1 MRFGP
6 LPRALV
12 VVAAVLLA
20 MTGDDQLAQI
30 VAVVHAAMLVAALW
44 WPVPAWA
51 ASSVLLVWVQLTH
64 PPGSNDTMYGW
75 LVQAGIVLLLA
86 LNLDTGKTALFTAA
100 GVLPVLPGG
109 PVAVVAVAGA
119 GAAGWLIRSR
129 RDAQA
134 ALAEERGE
142 RALLEER
149 ARIARELHDVVAHHM
164 SVIAIQAD
172 AGPHRVADP
181 PPELTEAFATI
192 RSTALEGLGELRRLL
207 GVLRAE
213 PGVAPQPSLADLDR
227 LASGATLET
236 TGDLANVPRGVGLNA
251 YRIVQEALTNTMRH
265 APGAAVTV
273 RVVRDDRE
281 LRIGV
286 VNARP
291 QDGPR
296 ASAGAGHGILGMRER
311 AAMLGGTLTTGPTAD
326 GGFAVS
332 AVLPLTE
339 TS

>member
-6 LPRALV
+6 FPRALV
-12 VVAAVLLA
+12 VVVAVLLA
-20 MTGDDQLAQI
+20 MTGDDQAAQI

-51 ASSVLLVWVQLTH
+51 ASSTLLVGVQLTH
-64 PPGSNDTMYGW
+64 PPGANDLMYGW

-86 LNLDTGKTALFTAA
+86 LRLDTRKTALFTAA
-100 GVLPVLPGG
+100 GVLPVLSGG

-129 RDAQA
+129 RDTKA
-134 ALAEERGE
+134 ALTEERGQ

-227 LASGATLET
+227 LAAGATLET
-236 TGDLANVPRGVGLNA
+236 TGDLATVPRGVGLNA

-286 VNARP
+286 VNTRP
-291 QDGPR
+291 HDPPR
-296 ASAGAGHGILGMRER
+296 ASPGAGHGILGMRER

-326 GGFAVS
+326 GGYAVS

>member
-20 MTGDDQLAQI
+20 MTGDDQFAQI

-64 PPGSNDTMYGW
+64 PPGANDTMYGW

-86 LNLDTGKTALFTAA
+86 LRLDAGKAALFTAA

-109 PVAVVAVAGA
+109 PLAVVAVAGA

-129 RDAQA
+129 RDTQA
-134 ALAEERGE
+134 ALAEERGQ

-207 GVLRAE
+207 GLLRAE
-213 PGVAPQPSLADLDR
+213 PDVSPQPSLTDLDR
-227 LASGATLET
+227 LAAGATLET
-236 TGDLANVPRGVGLNA
+236 TGDLGDVPRGVGLNA
-251 YRIVQEALTNTMRH
+251 YRIVQEALTNTMWH

-286 VNARP
+286 TNTRP
-291 QDGPR
+291 HDPPKAGP
-296 ASAGAGHGILGMRER
+296 GAGHGILGMRER

-326 GGFAVS
+326 GGYAVS

>member
-1 MRFGP
+1 MRFGL

-20 MTGDDQLAQI
+20 MTGDDPFAQI

-44 WPVPAWA
+44 WPAPAWA

-64 PPGSNDTMYGW
+64 PPGVNDTMYGW

-86 LNLDTGKTALFTAA
+86 LGSDTRKTALFTAA

-119 GAAGWLIRSR
+119 GAAGWLVRSR
-129 RDAQA
+129 RDTQA
-134 ALAEERGE
+134 ALAEERGQ

-149 ARIARELHDVVAHHM
+149 TRIARELHDVVAHHM

-192 RSTALEGLGELRRLL
+192 RATALEGLGELRRLL
-207 GVLRAE
+207 GVLRAD

-227 LASGATLET
+227 LASDATLET
-236 TGDLANVPRGVGLNA
+236 TGDLGNVPRGVGLNA

-273 RVVRDDRE
+273 RVVRDDHE

-286 VNARP
+286 TNTRP
-291 QDGPR
+291 HDPPK
-296 ASAGAGHGILGMRER
+296 ASPGAGHGILGMRER

-326 GGFAVS
+326 GGYAVS